1 MIKIVIAS
9 LVVCS
14 FLFAG
19 SENMVPSFSDFD
31 ENRDAKITKEEF
43 ESAQKHRMKHQ
54 SESGKMMKNINN
66 QFSFESLDTNQDTFV
81 DTREFSEHQA
91 KHRAKMRAG
100 QN

>member
-1 MIKIVIAS
+1 MIKTIVAS
-9 LVVCS
+9 LAVCG

-31 ENRDAKITKEEF
+31 ANRDGKISKAEF
-43 ESAQKHRMKHQ
+43 ESAQEHRMKNQ

-66 QFSFESLDTNQDTFV
+66 QLSFENLDINQDTFV
-81 DTREFSEHQA
+81 DTTEFSEHQA
-91 KHRAKMRAG
+91 KHRAKMRAA